1 MAAVSLGVAGGG
13 ALPGNGVVEVSESTK
28 KGHPLR
34 SAETL
39 GLTAIQVQL
48 GLSSFMLLPISRRIN
63 SVGSGREREKRNLFR
78 RMELLRDSSN
88 LGLT

>member
-63 SVGSGREREKRNLFR
+63 SVGFGKEEKKGTCSDG
-78 RMELLRDSSN
+78 MELLRDSSN